1 MPCPGNLSVKTYIKP
16 AQDEAN
22 ELVAAA
28 FPGLVFVAPKFEVRA
43 CGDYS
48 MPPHFTTAAAM
59 AAARTI
65 GAHYLTH

>member
-1 MPCPGNLSVKTYIKP
+1 
-16 AQDEAN
+16 
-22 ELVAAA
+22 
-28 FPGLVFVAPKFEVRA
+28 
-43 CGDYS
+43 